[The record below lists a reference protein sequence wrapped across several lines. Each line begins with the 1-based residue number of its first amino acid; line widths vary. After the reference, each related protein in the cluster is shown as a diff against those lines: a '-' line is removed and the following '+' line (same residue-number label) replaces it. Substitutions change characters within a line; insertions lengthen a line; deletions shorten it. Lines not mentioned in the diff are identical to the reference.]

1 MKTDT
6 ISIATNGL
14 RKQIEG
20 LQSLSNIL
28 NENFKT
34 ICAMLANCKGRVI
47 LSGVG
52 KSGHIGKKI
61 SSTMSSIGI
70 PSFFLN
76 PGEASHGDLG
86 MMVKGDI
93 LILISNSGETK
104 EFANL
109 LNFMNKE
116 GFTSIA
122 ITRAEFSTLSNSTT
136 YKIVMPQSPE
146 IVSYGAPTTS
156 TTQTLVVG
164 DLLAGCV
171 SKLKGFSSVD
181 YARIHPGG
189 KLGLSLSVVSKVM
202 RKREEC
208 SVFKEGTSFKDILLG
223 TKFGIAIIESEKG
236 NLLGVVTDGDI
247 RRIVAEHNNIKNL
260 NYLDLINKTPITID
274 AESSLIEAIEIF
286 NEKKIGT
293 IVITKKNKFVGIVD
307 RKDIEF

>member
-1 MKTDT
+1 MDT
-6 ISIATNGL
+6 ISIAKEGL
-14 RKQIEG
+14 AKQIEG
-20 LQSLSNIL
+20 LQNLSNIL
-28 NENFKT
+28 NENFTTVCQK
-34 ICAMLANCKGRVI
+34 LADCKGRVI
-47 LSGVG
+47 ISGVG
-52 KSGHIGKKI
+52 KSGHVGKKI

-76 PGEASHGDLG
+76 PSEASHGDLG
-86 MMVKGDI
+86 MITKGDI

-104 EFANL
+104 EFTNL
-109 LNFMNKE
+109 LNFINKE

-122 ITRAEFSTLSNSTT
+122 ITRSEFSTLSNSTT

-164 DLLAGCV
+164 DLLAVCA

-181 YARIHPGG
+181 YAKIHPGG
-189 KLGLSLSVVSKVM
+189 KLGLSLSFVFKVM

-208 SVFKEGTSFKDILLG
+208 SVFTEGTPFKDILLG
-223 TKFGIAIIESEKG
+223 TKFGIAIIEDKNG
-236 NLLGVVTDGDI
+236 NLLGVTTDGDI
-247 RRIVAEHNNIKNL
+247 RRMVAMHNNIKDIK
-260 NYLDLINKTPITID
+260 YLDLINKTPITID
-274 AESSLIEAIEIF
+274 AESNLIQAIEIF

-293 IVITKKNKFVGIVD
+293 IIVTQKKKFAGIID

>member
-1 MKTDT
+1 MDT
-6 ISIATNGL
+6 ILIAKEGL
-14 RKQIEG
+14 AKQIEG

-28 NENFKT
+28 NKNFET
-34 ICAMLANCKGRVI
+34 ICNVLAKASGRI
-47 LSGVG
+47 IISGVG

-76 PGEASHGDLG
+76 PSEASHGDLG
-86 MMVKGDI
+86 MIVKGDI

-104 EFANL
+104 EFTNL
-109 LNFMNKE
+109 LNFINKE
-116 GFTSIA
+116 KFTSVA

-156 TTQTLVVG
+156 TTQTLIIG
-164 DLLAGCV
+164 DLLAVCV
-171 SKLKGFSSVD
+171 SKLKGFSSLD

-189 KLGLSLSVVSKVM
+189 KLGLSLSLVFKSM

-208 SVFKEGTSFKDILLG
+208 SVFKENASFKDILLG
-223 TKFGIAIIESEKG
+223 TKFGIAIIEDFKG
-236 NLLGVVTDGDI
+236 SLLGVMTDGDI
-247 RRIVAEHNNIKNL
+247 RRIVAQNGNVKNL
-260 NYLDLINKTPITID
+260 NYLDLINKNPIMID
-274 AESSLIEAIEIF
+274 AKSSLIQAIEIF

-293 IVITKKNKFVGIVD
+293 IIVVEKGKFAGIID